1 MKPPLDVVTRLAQ
14 LRKNVD
20 AMRLYALVDGVQ
32 YRTYFGEPCIAQ
44 TGFRA
49 LFAGTPDAA
58 LAHAGPWVID
68 SEYVGEE
75 FVDALAA
82 LEQDAPA
89 VTWLITPQTL
99 EGLAQLLQLNL
110 DATLPDGRSALLRFW
125 DPRVLVSLAELLE
138 PSQSE
143 AFFGH
148 VHEWHLLHQG
158 QRTWIGRHHAQA

>member
-1 MKPPLDVVTRLAQ
+1 MKAPIDVVTRLAQ
-14 LRKNVD
+14 LRQHVD

-44 TGFRA
+44 AGYIA
-49 LFAGTPDAA
+49 LFVGTPDAA
-58 LAHAGPWVID
+58 LAHAGPWLID
-68 SEYVGEE
+68 SEHAGVDSL
-75 FVDALAA
+75 DALAA

-110 DATLPDGRSALLRFW
+110 DVTLPDGRSALLRFW
-125 DPRVLVSLAELLE
+125 DPRVLVNLAELLE
-138 PSQSE
+138 PGQRE